1 MFRHAAE
8 MPRNVKSK
16 PRRRLDA
23 EAARELILDAT
34 EKRLVV
40 AGPSGIR
47 LQEVAADAGVSHP
60 TVLHHFGSRE
70 LLVKA
75 VITRSIETINARLVE
90 AMRTTPGEHADFE
103 ALFESV
109 AQAFERTGHA
119 RVVLWLA
126 LEGHALDGGK
136 VRLTDV
142 VDAAHAVRLARR
154 KGTKK
159 PTREDTAR
167 TVVIA
172 TLALVSSSVLAP
184 SLLTNAGLPADTR
197 ATAEFRR
204 WIARLLIAHMD
215 G

>member
-1 MFRHAAE
+1 VARTE
-8 MPRNVKSK
+8 KTK
-16 PRRRLDA
+16 PRRRLESA
-23 EAARELILDAT
+23 AARELILDAT

-75 VITRSIETINARLVE
+75 VITRSLQSISAAIVE
-90 AMRTTPGEHADFE
+90 AIAASRGDETQAE
-103 ALFESV
+103 AIVESV
-109 AQAFERTGHA
+109 AATFERTGHA

-126 LEGHALDGGK
+126 LEGYSIDVEGSGIGMSA
-136 VRLTDV
+136 V
-142 VDAAHAVRLARR
+142 VDATHAMRLAREK
-154 KGTKK
+154 KGTR

-167 TVVIA
+167 TVVLA
-172 TLALVSSSVLAP
+172 ALALVAGAVVGPTMLR
-184 SLLTNAGLPADTR
+184 NAGLGGDARSGVQYRKWLT
-197 ATAEFRR
+197 
-204 WIARLLIAHMD
+204 RLLIAHFD